1 MGFYSQPNACLLFCF
16 CYVTIFQIWFS
27 HLQLSV
33 DILEIYLIN
42 LYIYILI
49 YIFLCLHKCAWLL
62 KPSPIVFFHFVG
74 LCRKIGGN
82 WTVPLYV
89 WPSTTRVWAP
99 AKWLEKLGSGSKRW
113 CWSWPLLPPPT
124 GHFQKRKP
132 TCIHDH
138 PWIDFHVYSHM
149 QVCLLIF
156 CIHKHMWMFKCVCNC
171 INTLKWKSEG
181 IHIREH
187 RQQTLQ
193 SYVFL
198 LVEDWQDVL
207 EFHFTTSDFHVFTFN
222 LCCVHLVLII
232 CLWCSRLFKDTSCI

>member
-1 MGFYSQPNACLLFCF
+1 M
-16 CYVTIFQIWFS
+16 
-27 HLQLSV
+27 
-33 DILEIYLIN
+33 
-42 LYIYILI
+42 
-49 YIFLCLHKCAWLL
+49 
-62 KPSPIVFFHFVG
+62 
-74 LCRKIGGN
+74 
-82 WTVPLYV
+82 PLYV

-207 EFHFTTSDFHVFTFN
+207 EFHFHNIRFSCFYVQFVLCTFSLDYMFVMFKIVQRYIMYIAIYCIEERCCFWGIPIIPSTSTCQPVP
-222 LCCVHLVLII
+222 
-232 CLWCSRLFKDTSCI
+232 